1 MKFFFG
7 TLNLSKKTH
16 DNSMSNFQ
24 ADQFNTNI
32 SSISNKYL
40 NLKFSENDSNSYHE
54 DEEAIFFIFGRIN
67 NFSSLVSTFLD
78 IRISSHA
85 HLLKC
90 LYQRYKKDFIHKIS
104 GPFSIIIYD
113 KKTRSFNCY
122 RDHVGLRPFY
132 FFVDKKTVY
141 VCSDLCELAK
151 LKNYRKT
158 LNKNR
163 VVCFL
168 THTCGHRSET
178 FYEKIYKIPSS
189 SSVLFVDEQFT
200 FTEYEYLTPDNDK
213 LSYEGYRLR
222 LKQKLEDAVLS
233 ECSNK
238 NSFAAKLSG
247 GLDSSSIGG
256 LLVSSAKANVK
267 FYSVVYEF
275 SDDKSFNIVDE
286 MHYMKSFEDMYRLK
300 SQKVIIKE
308 NDRVSPFLFDH
319 NDPEPNFIVNRYFD
333 VRILQEV
340 SKSKHK
346 IIFDGFD
353 GDSVM

>member
-1 MKFFFG
+1 MW
-7 TLNLSKKTH
+7 
-16 DNSMSNFQ
+16 
-24 ADQFNTNI
+24 
-32 SSISNKYL
+32 
-40 NLKFSENDSNSYHE
+40 
-54 DEEAIFFIFGRIN
+54 
-67 NFSSLVSTFLD
+67 
-78 IRISSHA
+78 
-85 HLLKC
+85 
-90 LYQRYKKDFIHKIS
+90 
-104 GPFSIIIYD
+104 
-113 KKTRSFNCY
+113 
-122 RDHVGLRPFY
+122 
-132 FFVDKKTVY
+132 KKTVY

-158 LNKNR
+158 INKNR

-168 THTCGHRSET
+168 THTCGHRGET

-353 GDSVM
+353 GDSVITYGINHLYDLGRSLKIKELIKHKRHLEKTGSKKKGSSINFFFRYLVMPFLPVFIINLLNKIRGKKDSEDWL